1 MSAAAES
8 TRHAHAAIGAALSS
22 MEPHLP
28 PGFKGFGTAYDVM
41 KFIYKDTT
49 GYSSAGFAYGEV
61 QKHQAQLRG
70 GLNDYYGFFGS
81 KGIPP
86 KLAECLAQLDAALH
100 HAIEVGGDKESLKGI
115 AAAEPKSDGKQK
127 GVLVPKWQYD
137 QVQAELAE
145 AKKEIEK
152 LKKEKGDWESYA
164 MELHAQRAQNW
175 GL

>member
-8 TRHAHAAIGAALSS
+8 TRHAHATIGAALSS

-28 PGFKGFGTAYDVM
+28 PGFKGFGTTYDVM

-49 GYSSAGFAYGEV
+49 GFSSVVFAYGEV
-61 QKHQAQLRG
+61 QKHQVQLRG
-70 GLNDYYGFFGS
+70 GLNELYGS

-86 KLAECLAQLDAALH
+86 RFAECLAQLNAALH

-115 AAAEPKSDGKQK
+115 AAAEPKPDGKRTS
-127 GVLVPKWQYD
+127 VLVPKWQYD
-137 QVQAELAE
+137 EVQAELAE